1 MACGQIV
8 LNIKNTFSAT
18 FAQAKCLAAI
28 LLIIEKNTFSIGLQ
42 QNIKSLKSFCKTDA
56 LRAKGVGFRDKN
68 RRSNSLDSLR
78 LDFAQAEAILK

>member
-1 MACGQIV
+1 M
-8 LNIKNTFSAT
+8 
-18 FAQAKCLAAI
+18 
-28 LLIIEKNTFSIGLQ
+28 
-42 QNIKSLKSFCKTDA
+42 DA